1 LKKRTKKL
9 LSVAGGAL
17 LVSGCTLAPDYHRP
31 ALPVAATYPDGPAYH
46 AGGNRPPALQTDA
59 PNTPWRDVYTD
70 PRLQALIDIA
80 LRNNRDLR
88 TATLNVMA
96 AQAQYR
102 SQRADLFPA
111 LDVTGDGIFEGLP
124 KSTVIPVTGS
134 SAAGTA
140 GTLTA
145 TSPESLEPTSSGGGT
160 FRYYTAGIGF
170 SSYEL
175 DLFGQVRS
183 LTQQKFQQYLGYAA
197 TAESTRISLV
207 GQVATAYLTLLAD
220 QELRDLTQ
228 STLQSQEDSFRLT
241 KAELDRGTTTR
252 LTLRQAETSVDTAR
266 ANLAQYT
273 RQVAQ
278 DENALVLLLG
288 EPMPAN
294 LPPGRKLDNQTI
306 LADLPPGLPSDL
318 LTRRP
323 DVVAAEYD
331 LRAANANI
339 GAARAAFFPSITL
352 TAQDGVAST
361 QLSRLFTAGATTWT
375 FAPQINIPIFT
386 WGQSQANL
394 DLARTQKTLQVSNY
408 EKTVQTAFREVS
420 DVLAAR
426 GTYLDQLAAQQ
437 SLVEADADA
446 YRLALM
452 RFRAGVDSYLTT
464 LDAQRSLY
472 GAQQALVSLREAQLA
487 NLVTAYKVL
496 GGGWSNAGKT

>member
-1 LKKRTKKL
+1 MVL
-9 LSVAGGAL
+9 
-17 LVSGCTLAPDYHRP
+17 SGCTLAPDYHRP

-46 AGGNRPPALQTDA
+46 AGGNHPPAQQTPPPD
-59 PNTPWRDVYTD
+59 TPWRAVYTD
-70 PRLQALIDIA
+70 PRLRALIDIA

-88 TATLNVMA
+88 TAALNIMA

-111 LDVTGDGIFEGLP
+111 LNLTSDGIFEGLP
-124 KSTVIPVTGS
+124 KSTTIPVSGS
-134 SAAGTA
+134 AGSGTA
-140 GTLTA
+140 GSLTA
-145 TSPESLEPTSSGGGT
+145 TSPQSLEATPSSGGT

-183 LTQQKFQQYLGYAA
+183 MTQQKFEQYLGYAA

-207 GQVATAYLTLLAD
+207 AQVATAYLTELAD

-278 DENALVLLLG
+278 DQNALVLLLG
-288 EPMPAN
+288 EPMPAD
-294 LPPGRKLDNQTI
+294 LPPGHKLDDQTI

-318 LTRRP
+318 LIRRP

-331 LRAANANI
+331 LRASNANI

-375 FAPQINIPIFT
+375 FEPQINIPIFT
-386 WGQSQANL
+386 WGQNQANL
-394 DLARTQKTLQVSNY
+394 DLAKTQKNLQVANY

-437 SLVEADADA
+437 SLVDADADA

-452 RFRAGVDSYLTT
+452 RFRAGVDSYLNT

-472 GAQQALVSLREAQLA
+472 TAQQDLVSLREAQLA
-487 NLVTAYKVL
+487 NLVTTYKVL
-496 GGGWSNAGKT
+496 GGGWAGTSRS